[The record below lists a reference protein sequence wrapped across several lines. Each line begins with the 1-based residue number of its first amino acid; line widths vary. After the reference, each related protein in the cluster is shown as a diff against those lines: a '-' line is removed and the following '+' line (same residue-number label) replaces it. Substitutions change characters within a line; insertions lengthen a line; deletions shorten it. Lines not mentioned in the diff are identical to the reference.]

1 MAWTKT
7 ANIKGE
13 RGEGGTRSTSV
24 FFNSSSNELDGDL
37 KIDSDG
43 TLYVCKVSKT
53 QFATFDNSTGTL
65 RF

>member
-1 MAWTKT
+1 MTWNKT

-13 RGEGGTRSTSV
+13 PGMAGTRSTSV

-43 TLYVCKVSKT
+43 TLYAYEQKA